1 LKYSIVLK
9 IMRLLPIL
17 ILSLG
22 INTASG
28 KTDSIPGL
36 PQYASASSNPQMQQ
50 AFTALN
56 ARYLTRTE
64 RDIIHVLNLM
74 RIDPPGFAEK
84 VVKSYPDQAG
94 DPEMRRSSYYKS
106 LLRDLA
112 AASPLPPLKP
122 DEALFNYAR
131 CHATRS
137 GLTGY
142 VGHKRSN
149 PCEENTKYG
158 GECCQYGMEDALG
171 VVMELLID
179 QNIPDLGHRKI
190 LMTGFTH
197 IGVAMRQH
205 KTYRVNTVLDL
216 GSSPKNLP
224 E

>member
-1 LKYSIVLK
+1 MIVLCW
-9 IMRLLPIL
+9 LL
-17 ILSLG
+17 LG
-22 INTASG
+22 QNTASAR
-28 KTDSIPGL
+28 TDTIPGL
-36 PQYASASSNPQMQQ
+36 PQYADASNDPVLQQ
-50 AFTALN
+50 AFTATQ

-64 RDIIHVLNLM
+64 REIIHVLNLM
-74 RIDPPGFAEK
+74 RLDPPGFAEK
-84 VVKSYPDQAG
+84 VVKSYPDQTG
-94 DPEMRRSSYYKS
+94 DPDMRKSSYYKS

-112 AASPLPPLKP
+112 AASRLPPLKP

-142 VGHKRSN
+142 VGHKRSK
-149 PCEENTKYG
+149 PCEETPIYG

-197 IGVAMRQH
+197 IGVAMRPH

-216 GSSPKNLP
+216 GIGPRP
-224 E
+224 

>member
-1 LKYSIVLK
+1 MLKLIRLIPVL
-9 IMRLLPIL
+9 MLFM
-17 ILSLG
+17 G

-36 PQYASASSNPQMQQ
+36 PQYASASTDPQMQQ

-74 RIDPPGFAEK
+74 RLDPPGFAEK
-84 VVKSYPDQAG
+84 VVKSYPDQTG
-94 DPEMRRSSYYKS
+94 DPELRKSSYYKS
-106 LLRDLA
+106 LLKDLA
-112 AASPLPPLKP
+112 VASPLPPLKP

-142 VGHKRSN
+142 VGHTRSK
-149 PCEENTKYG
+149 PCEETRIYG

-197 IGVAMRQH
+197 IGVAMRPH

-216 GSSPKNLP
+216 GSGPKSSP

>member
-1 LKYSIVLK
+1 MLMILMATNIV
-9 IMRLLPIL
+9 
-17 ILSLG
+17 
-22 INTASG
+22 SG
-28 KTDSIPGL
+28 KTDSIPRL
-36 PQYASASSNPQMQQ
+36 PQYANASRDPQLQQ

-74 RIDPPGFAEK
+74 RLEPPGFAEK

-94 DPEMRRSSYYKS
+94 DPDMRRSSYYKS

-112 AASPLPPLKP
+112 AASPLPVLKP

-142 VGHKRSN
+142 VGHTRSK
-149 PCEENTKYG
+149 PCEETPIYG

-190 LMTGFTH
+190 LMTGFTY
-197 IGVAMRQH
+197 IGVAMRPH

-216 GSSPKNLP
+216 ANGPRP
-224 E
+224 

>member
-1 LKYSIVLK
+1 ML
-9 IMRLLPIL
+9 MLLI
-17 ILSLG
+17 G
-22 INTASG
+22 IKTVSG

-36 PQYASASSNPQMQQ
+36 PQYANASLDPQWQQ

-74 RIDPPGFAEK
+74 RLDPPGFAEK
-84 VVKSYPDQAG
+84 VVKSYPDQSG
-94 DPEMRRSSYYKS
+94 DPDMRKSTYYKS

-142 VGHKRSN
+142 VGHKRSK
-149 PCEENTKYG
+149 PCEETPIYG

-197 IGVAMRQH
+197 IGVAMRPH

-216 GSSPKNLP
+216 ANGPRP
-224 E
+224 